1 MHFLKSISFLIS
13 LLGVPFLMQSQEV
26 QELENHYLNLRYS
39 ETAINVTGILQTIPL
54 FTKTIDFRATEPTFV
69 FKWAISPRRPRAL
82 RLGIGALLT
91 SNGDGSKLYFSIGTE
106 RTRRVF
112 KNFYIFT
119 GLDLFFSAQDDDPT
133 GLAGLGIL
141 IGMKYDIAKQ
151 ISIYTESKM
160 IFASDLDIGGTV
172 IDLRPPTSIYVGY
185 RFYHDKKK
193 RSRK

>member
-1 MHFLKSISFLIS
+1 MPFLI
-13 LLGVPFLMQSQEV
+13 QAQEIP
-26 QELENHYLNLRYS
+26 EMENHYLNLKYS

-91 SNGDGSKLYFSIGTE
+91 GNGDGSKLYFSIGTE
-106 RTRRVF
+106 RTRQVF
-112 KNFYIFT
+112 RNFYIFT
-119 GLDLFFSAQDDDPT
+119 GLDLFFSAQEEDSS

-193 RSRK
+193 RKRK